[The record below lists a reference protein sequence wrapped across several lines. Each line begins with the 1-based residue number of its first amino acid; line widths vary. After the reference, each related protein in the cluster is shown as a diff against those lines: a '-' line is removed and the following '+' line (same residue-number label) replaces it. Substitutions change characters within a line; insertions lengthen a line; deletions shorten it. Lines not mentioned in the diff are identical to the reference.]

1 MARSDVRRVTGSVL
15 AEPPVTLV
23 TVESIRDH
31 TNNGSV
37 VHVAG
42 STYDVPADQLESLRV
57 QWMAVTPDKAAAY
70 RAQLQANE
78 EWYANE
84 AAATV
89 PPVLSA
95 LVPAS
100 ARLGD
105 PNFTLHVQGSGF
117 KAGAVILWNGLP
129 EPTTVVSATEV
140 TTGVNMAT
148 AEFAMAIPVVV
159 QISTGAVSNTLTFDL
174 QPAGIPA
181 AGRR

>member
-1 MARSDVRRVTGSVL
+1 MARSDVRRVDGRADT
-15 AEPPVTLV
+15 PTPLV

-31 TNNGSV
+31 TNNDSV
-37 VHVAG
+37 VHAAG
-42 STYDVPADQLESLRV
+42 STYEVPANQLESLRV

-70 RAQLQANE
+70 RAQVQANE
-78 EWYANE
+78 AWYANE
-84 AAATV
+84 AAATI

-105 PNFTLHVQGSGF
+105 PSFTLHVQGTGF
-117 KAGAVILWNGLP
+117 RAGAVILWNGLA

-148 AEFAMAIPVVV
+148 AEFATAIPVAV

-174 QPAGIPA
+174 QPAGLPA

>member
-1 MARSDVRRVTGSVL
+1 MARPDVRRVSGLVG
-15 AEPPVTLV
+15 EPPVTLV

-31 TNNGSV
+31 TNNDSI
-37 VHVAG
+37 VHAAG
-42 STYDVPADQLESLRV
+42 STYQVPADQLESLRV

-78 EWYANE
+78 DWYANE
-84 AAATV
+84 AAATI

-117 KAGAVILWNGLP
+117 RTGAVILWNGLP

-148 AEFAMAIPVVV
+148 AEVVMAIPVVV
-159 QISTGAVSNTLTFDL
+159 QIASGDVSNTLTFDL
-174 QPAGIPA
+174 QPAGPPA